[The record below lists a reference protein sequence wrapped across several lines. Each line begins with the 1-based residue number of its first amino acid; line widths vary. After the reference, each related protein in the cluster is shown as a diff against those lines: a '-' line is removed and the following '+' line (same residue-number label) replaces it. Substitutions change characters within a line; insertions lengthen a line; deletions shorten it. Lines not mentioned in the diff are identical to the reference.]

1 MRAWWKG
8 AEWGKRDVQ
17 ASWPHPRGSTPAL
30 SRDGLAREGGEGRG
44 GQQNKRASMPPPGR
58 YFIEDGRLVIHSVDY
73 SDQGNYSCVAGTEL
87 DMVEGRAELLV
98 VGESRDQ
105 WHGGHGALSS
115 WGVGFSAGMWAGEP
129 TLRDPQGAP
138 GRCLTWSCP
147 IATC

>member
-1 MRAWWKG
+1 MA
-8 AEWGKRDVQ
+8 AEQTGKH
-17 ASWPHPRGSTPAL
+17 A
-30 SRDGLAREGGEGRG
+30 
-44 GQQNKRASMPPPGR
+44 PPGR

-105 WHGGHGALSS
+105 WHGGHGALLS
-115 WGVGFSAGMWAGEP
+115 WGVGCSASVWAGEP

-138 GRCLTWSCP
+138 GRCLIWSCP